1 MFFFFL
7 YNFSDKNMDGDEGL
21 RTLECLRGRLLAERA
36 TSKAAN
42 DESEQISQKVFFFFT
57 LKKCLCVCFL
67 TKNMILKMGF
77 ENLEKCR

>member
-42 DESEQISQKVFFFFT
+42 DESEQISQKVFFFFYT
-57 LKKCLCVCFL
+57 QKVFMCVFL
-67 TKNMILKMGF
+67 D
-77 ENLEKCR
+77 